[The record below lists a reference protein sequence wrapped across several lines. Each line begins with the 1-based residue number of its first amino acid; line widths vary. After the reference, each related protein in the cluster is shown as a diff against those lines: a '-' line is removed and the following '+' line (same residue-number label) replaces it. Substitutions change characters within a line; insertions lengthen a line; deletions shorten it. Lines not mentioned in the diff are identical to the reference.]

1 MREGTP
7 EMRAIVDRLEGDV
20 AVLEVDGDRYVDVPL
35 AELPQ
40 NIREGDVLDGEPGS
54 WVPNEGEKSRRLA
67 QNADLMSK
75 LFKW

>member
-40 NIREGDVLDGEPGS
+40 NVCEGDVLDGEPGS
-54 WVPNEGEKSRRLA
+54 WVERRPHEQA
-67 QNADLMSK
+67 FQVVAA
-75 LFKW
+75 FER

>member
-1 MREGTP
+1 
-7 EMRAIVDRLEGDV
+7 MRAIVDRLEGDV

-40 NIREGDVLDGEPGS
+40 NVCEGDVLDGEPGS
-54 WVPNEGEKSRRLA
+54 WVPNEDEKSLSLA
-67 QNADLMSK
+67 RNADRMSK

>member
-1 MREGTP
+1 
-7 EMRAIVDRLEGDV
+7 MRAIVDRLEGDV

-40 NIREGDVLDGEPGS
+40 NVCEGDVLDGEPGS
-54 WVPNEGEKSRRLA
+54 WVPNEDEKSRLLA
-67 QNADLMSK
+67 RNADLMSK

>member
-40 NIREGDVLDGEPGS
+40 NVCEGDVLDGEPGS
-54 WVPNEGEKSRRLA
+54 WVPNEGGKSRRLA

>member
-1 MREGTP
+1 M
-7 EMRAIVDRLEGDV
+7 
-20 AVLEVDGDRYVDVPL
+20 DGDRYVDVPL

-54 WVPNEGEKSRRLA
+54 WVPNEDEKSRRLA
-67 QNADLMSK
+67 RNADLMSK

>member
-40 NIREGDVLDGEPGS
+40 SIREGDVLDGEPGS
-54 WVPNEGEKSRRLA
+54 WVPNEDEKSRLA
-67 QNADLMSK
+67 RNADLMSK